1 MNYLILIGIG
11 YLFLKFKDITK
22 DLSDLNNRL
31 DNLDNTIDR
40 MEYSNEENKE
50 C

>member
-40 MEYSNEENKE
+40 MEYSNEENK
-50 C
+50 